1 VPDPVPEPPPSGDGF
16 NCQPQAPAGT
26 SLQLLRAVI
35 YPPPVQAANSAPL
48 HSLTTDAGENRLV
61 SDAIAVINFQRNVAE
76 VNVDVWYPG
85 GEAAA
90 YVMFAFDERGAVIAT
105 ARRDAIGVP
114 SAYQLNIRS
123 LERPVRQVVIEARRE
138 FAGEFSGTYDFA
150 PVVPPL
156 LSRVELRYTN
166 P

>member
-1 VPDPVPEPPPSGDGF
+1 V
-16 NCQPQAPAGT
+16 
-26 SLQLLRAVI
+26 
-35 YPPPVQAANSAPL
+35 
-48 HSLTTDAGENRLV
+48 
-61 SDAIAVINFQRNVAE
+61 NFQRNVAE
-76 VNVDVWYPG
+76 INVNVWYPG

-90 YVMFAFDERGAVIAT
+90 YVMFAFDERGQVIAT

-114 SAYQLNIRS
+114 AAYQLNIRS

-138 FAGEFSGTYDFA
+138 FGGDFSGDYRFN

-156 LSRVELRYTN
+156 LTKVEFRYTN

>member
-1 VPDPVPEPPPSGDGF
+1 VPPPAGDVF
-16 NCQPQAPAGT
+16 DCQPPAPSGAILRL
-26 SLQLLRAVI
+26 LQGVI
-35 YPPPVQAANSAPL
+35 YPPPVQPANNAPL
-48 HSLTTDAGENRLV
+48 HSLTSDAGEGRLV
-61 SDAIAVINFQRNVAE
+61 SDAIAVVNFRRNVSE
-76 VNVDVWYPG
+76 VNIDVWYPG

-90 YVMFAFDERGAVIAT
+90 YLMFAFDERGALIAT

-138 FAGEFSGTYDFA
+138 FAGDFSGSYTYA

-156 LSRVELRYTN
+156 LSRVEFRYTN